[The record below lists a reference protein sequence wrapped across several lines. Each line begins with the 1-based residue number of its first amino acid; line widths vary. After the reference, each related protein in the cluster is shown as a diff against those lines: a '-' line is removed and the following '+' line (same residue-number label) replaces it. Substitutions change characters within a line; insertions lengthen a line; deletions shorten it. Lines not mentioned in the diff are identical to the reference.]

1 MAQPWA
7 GMARMDECLAHLGA
21 LPVAM
26 GPMAYHGRLDHG
38 TVATDV
44 RRARA
49 RTAVQVLL
57 WRSFSGGVQM

>member
-1 MAQPWA
+1 
-7 GMARMDECLAHLGA
+7 MDECLAHLGA

-38 TVATDV
+38 TVATDG

-57 WRSFSGGVQM
+57 WRSFSGGVKM

>member
-7 GMARMDECLAHLGA
+7 GMARMDECLVHLGA

-38 TVATDV
+38 TVADV

-49 RTAVQVLL
+49 RTAVQVL